1 MKIQLQLHTKFLFKS
16 LYILTYTAF
25 YQEKQHICLLQV
37 PGNHVSHATHLENTF
52 CKVSPL
58 FLFLHKINYYCDT
71 TNLILT

>member
-16 LYILTYTAF
+16 LYILMYTAF

-52 CKVSPL
+52 CKVSPIFCGQII
-58 FLFLHKINYYCDT
+58 FLC
-71 TNLILT
+71 

>member
-25 YQEKQHICLLQV
+25 YQEKQHICLLQM

-52 CKVSPL
+52 CKVSPIFFVDKL
-58 FLFLHKINYYCDT
+58 FFYVKIK
-71 TNLILT
+71 LVVSQ